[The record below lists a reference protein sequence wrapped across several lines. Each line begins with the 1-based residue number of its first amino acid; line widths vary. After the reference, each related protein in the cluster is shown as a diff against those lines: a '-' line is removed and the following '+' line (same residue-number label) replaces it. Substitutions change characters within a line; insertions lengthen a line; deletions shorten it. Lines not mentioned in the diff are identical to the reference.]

1 MATNQT
7 ISNGFQVN
15 RSLLVGGVAL
25 AGIGSVLGAAG
36 AALVC
41 AALFSAGRSWVRGL
55 ETAPAVLAQRAL
67 REAKVASAAGW
78 EAWRAEHGSAN

>member
-1 MATNQT
+1 MATNKR
-7 ISNGFQVN
+7 IFNGFQVN

-25 AGIGSVLGAAG
+25 TGIGSVLGAAG

-41 AALFSAGRSWVRGL
+41 AALFTAGRSWVRGL
-55 ETAPAVLAQRAL
+55 ETAPATFAQRAL

-78 EAWRAEHGSAN
+78 EAWRAEHGSPN